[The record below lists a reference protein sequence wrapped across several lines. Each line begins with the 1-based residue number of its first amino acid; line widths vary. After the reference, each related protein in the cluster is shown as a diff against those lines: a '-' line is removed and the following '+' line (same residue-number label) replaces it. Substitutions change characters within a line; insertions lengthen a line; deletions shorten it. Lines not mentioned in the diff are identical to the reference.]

1 MRLKAR
7 IYQFFFTSCLGWR
20 VEGKMNPYIKKCI
33 IMVVPHTHSFDFFL
47 GLFSRGI
54 IDMEM
59 NFVAKKE
66 LFNSWMG
73 WYFYWMGGAPL
84 DRTPSQQNVQAIVD
98 IFNQREVFRMAIA
111 PEGTRKKVNE
121 LRSGFYYIACEAK
134 VPIIPVAFD
143 YKRKVVSL
151 GAYFYPT
158 GDYEKDLPELL
169 HHFKGVDGKIKENS
183 FTI

>member
-7 IYQFFFTSCLGWR
+7 LYQFVFTTCLGWR
-20 VEGKMNPYIKKCI
+20 IEGKMNPDIKKCV
-33 IMVVPHTHSFDFFL
+33 IMVVPHSHSFDFFL
-47 GLFSRGI
+47 GLFARGI

-73 WYFYWMGGAPL
+73 WYFKWMGGAPL
-84 DRTPSQQNVQAIVD
+84 DRTPGQQNVQAIAA

-111 PEGTRKKVNE
+111 PEGTRKKVSE
-121 LRSGFYYIACEAK
+121 LRSGFYFIAHAAQ

-151 GAYFYPT
+151 GSYFYPT
-158 GDYEKDLPELL
+158 GNYDNDLPELL
-169 HHFKGVDGKIKENS
+169 QHFKGVEGKVKENS
-183 FTI
+183 FTA